1 MQRTARSPKARIH
14 RGCTTTAAKQ
24 NKRRQKTQPAQH
36 KRTQRTRTK
45 KYIDELVAEYRSR
58 KQALLTSAR
67 QAYQQSL
74 SADDKFSYAYRGLG
88 LAAYAAGESKTASE
102 SLTYYLT
109 HAKDVTDRPYINNIL
124 RGLARQ

>member
-1 MQRTARSPKARIH
+1 VST
-14 RGCTTTAAKQ
+14 RGS
-24 NKRRQKTQPAQH
+24 
-36 KRTQRTRTK
+36 RTK
-45 KYIDELVAEYRSR
+45 KYNDELVAEYRSR

-67 QAYQQSL
+67 QAYEQSL
-74 SADDKFSYAYRGLG
+74 SADGKFSYAYRGLG

-124 RGLARQ
+124 RRLAGQ